1 MARKIRH
8 PLTFLAVWLA
18 AVALSVPVAA
28 QTRIEL
34 HSNKYTVQQ
43 DVELGREAA
52 AQVRKELPMLKD
64 GRVEGFVRTIGNRL
78 IAQIPPEFRHAGF
91 AYSFEVVNLK
101 EINAFALPGG
111 PMFLNRGMIEA
122 AQTDGQVAGVMAHE
136 LSHVILRHGTV
147 QATRGQKFQ
156 IGAVAGQILGAIV
169 GGKTGAVIAHG
180 SEIGLGTYFLK
191 YGREFEREADLLGA
205 QLMAGAGYHPREMA
219 AMFETIERQ
228 GGGRGPEWLSS
239 HPNPGNR
246 AAAIAEEAQMLRV
259 ASGAPSSQI
268 QSVHARLAQ
277 LPPAQTSAQVQ
288 QSRQQQEG
296 PEPAA
301 TSARPGRVEAPSSQW
316 RTHQPGDFVRL
327 SVPANWQA
335 LQGEGAITYA
345 PAGGYLRAQG
355 GQSAFTHGIQVGVAQ
370 VQGRTLQLKT
380 DQLLQGFAR
389 ANPQLRRQGGY
400 SRATI
405 GGRSGLTT
413 SLSNVSGATGE
424 SEAVSLSTVQLRDG
438 SVLYLLGVAPANEA
452 RTYSGTFN
460 RVRQS
465 VQLADR

>member
-1 MARKIRH
+1 
-8 PLTFLAVWLA
+8 
-18 AVALSVPVAA
+18 
-28 QTRIEL
+28 
-34 HSNKYTVQQ
+34 
-43 DVELGREAA
+43 
-52 AQVRKELPMLKD
+52 
-64 GRVEGFVRTIGNRL
+64 
-78 IAQIPPEFRHAGF
+78 
-91 AYSFEVVNLK
+91 
-101 EINAFALPGG
+101 
-111 PMFLNRGMIEA
+111 
-122 AQTDGQVAGVMAHE
+122 
-136 LSHVILRHGTV
+136 
-147 QATRGQKFQ
+147 
-156 IGAVAGQILGAIV
+156 
-169 GGKTGAVIAHG
+169 
-180 SEIGLGTYFLK
+180 
-191 YGREFEREADLLGA
+191 
-205 QLMAGAGYHPREMA
+205 
-219 AMFETIERQ
+219 
-228 GGGRGPEWLSS
+228 
-239 HPNPGNR
+239 
-246 AAAIAEEAQMLRV
+246 MLRV